1 MKTEKNFSA
10 QSLWASRRQRDEMR
24 RMNLQLS
31 SRYEEV
37 DVDRTSD
44 YSSYKSEEDRGERLH
59 NAMRHVM

>member
-10 QSLWASRRQRDEMR
+10 QSLWARRRQRDEMR
-24 RMNLQLS
+24 RMNLHLS

-37 DVDRTSD
+37 DRTSD
-44 YSSYKSEEDRGERLH
+44 DYSSPYKGEEREERLH